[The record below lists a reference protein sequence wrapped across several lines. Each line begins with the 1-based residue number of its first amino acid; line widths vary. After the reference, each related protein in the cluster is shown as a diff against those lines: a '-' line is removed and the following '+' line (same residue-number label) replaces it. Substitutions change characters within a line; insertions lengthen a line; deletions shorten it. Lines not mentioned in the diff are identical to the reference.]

1 MSGGTSEAHVRAKR
15 GPFLTHVRVWKFRPA
30 EGREQEF
37 ASAYRGDGTWAEL
50 FRRAPGYRGTTLLR
64 PIEPG
69 GWWMTLDR
77 WASASD
83 FDAFQRDFGIEYRGL
98 DAELEG
104 VAGEE
109 EFVGAFE
116 EGE

>member
-1 MSGGTSEAHVRAKR
+1 M
-15 GPFLTHVRVWKFRPA
+15 THLRVWKFRPPP
-30 EGREQEF
+30 GREDDF
-37 ASAYRGDGTWAEL
+37 ALAYGGEGIWAALFGRASGYLGTSL
-50 FRRAPGYRGTTLLR
+50 YRPDAPGD
-64 PIEPG
+64 
-69 GWWMTLDR
+69 WWLTIDR
-77 WASASD
+77 WNSAAD
-83 FDAFQRDFGIEYRGL
+83 FEAFGRDFGAEYRAL